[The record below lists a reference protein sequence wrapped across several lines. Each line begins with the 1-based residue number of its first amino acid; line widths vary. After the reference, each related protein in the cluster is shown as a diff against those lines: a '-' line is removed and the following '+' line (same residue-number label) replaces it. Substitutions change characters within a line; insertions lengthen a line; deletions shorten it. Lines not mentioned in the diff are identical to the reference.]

1 MTVSHTNEEVPE
13 PTAAGRSQGDHT
25 DWSSRT
31 DGSTPLKSESGESTK
46 AYGTDPLPVV
56 VGCGSPARCVLFG
69 KYELIRLL
77 GRGGM
82 GEVYLARHLQL
93 DRFQA
98 IKLIRNAHR
107 NDSLYREVFRREA
120 KVMAAF
126 SHPNVATVHDFHV
139 DADLICLILEYIDGV
154 SLDRVIRPGTAMPL
168 RWTAALVEQVGGAIQ
183 AAHDKNIVHRDLK
196 PSNIMVV
203 QPQIDTPPR
212 FKVLDFGLA
221 KILEETETQ
230 SLIEGFRG
238 TPMYASPEQ
247 CRELPP
253 QMASDLY
260 SFGVILYQCLTGST
274 PFHGSTYTLIHHH
287 VNTPPPPFSQANPDA
302 ARQIPLGIEELVTC
316 CLAKDPRDRPSS
328 ARAIVER
335 FQECLREFEETP
347 LNRTSSVSRLSPA
360 TPDGAGSRGGD
371 TPGPPVAGGR
381 ASHKTSPARP
391 QVTAR
396 SLSPRSGERRTRS
409 AAVPAP
415 ALGDTTGRKPP
426 RFQWRPRIRLYL
438 VVATL
443 ATAVIVLRRH
453 PEWISSAGL
462 LIGIPLVVLS
472 ATFPYATWEFLL
484 SLFRS
489 GRSTRS

>member
-25 DWSSRT
+25 HWSSRT

-203 QPQIDTPPR
+203 QPQIE
-212 FKVLDFGLA
+212 
-221 KILEETETQ
+221 I
-230 SLIEGFRG
+230 
-238 TPMYASPEQ
+238 
-247 CRELPP
+247 
-253 QMASDLY
+253 
-260 SFGVILYQCLTGST
+260 
-274 PFHGSTYTLIHHH
+274 
-287 VNTPPPPFSQANPDA
+287 
-302 ARQIPLGIEELVTC
+302 
-316 CLAKDPRDRPSS
+316 
-328 ARAIVER
+328 
-335 FQECLREFEETP
+335 
-347 LNRTSSVSRLSPA
+347 
-360 TPDGAGSRGGD
+360 
-371 TPGPPVAGGR
+371 GR
-381 ASHKTSPARP
+381 AH
-391 QVTAR
+391 V
-396 SLSPRSGERRTRS
+396 
-409 AAVPAP
+409 
-415 ALGDTTGRKPP
+415 
-426 RFQWRPRIRLYL
+426 
-438 VVATL
+438 
-443 ATAVIVLRRH
+443 
-453 PEWISSAGL
+453 
-462 LIGIPLVVLS
+462 
-472 ATFPYATWEFLL
+472 
-484 SLFRS
+484 
-489 GRSTRS
+489 